1 MGRKKLNI
9 SEEEK
14 KERIRQQ
21 YIKYLNSNKGKEKQ
35 KEAIKK
41 YQQTEKYKNYKKDY
55 YRRIKE
61 E

>member
-41 YQQTEKYKNYKKDY
+41 YQQTEKYKNYKKL
-55 YRRIKE
+55 IIE
-61 E
+61 